1 LFKED
6 TVFVVGAG
14 ASAEYGLPVGTDLAI
29 TIARLMRF
37 EINCGHVQNGD
48 PYIHRVFQYKSDRDP
63 NIITEYQDTA
73 RRISEGITHAG
84 SIDEY
89 LDKHGNDEM
98 AVFCGKAAIV
108 KAILEAEK
116 KSNLYYEHSDPR
128 MINFNKLKDHWMK
141 PFFKQLTDRRRKSDL
156 DQIFSG
162 ITIICFNYDR
172 CIEHYLIHA
181 LQKLYSI
188 TPQEAARLV
197 GFLEIYYPYGKVGKL
212 KTVSGQ
218 SSGVAF
224 GAELGLNEFIQTV
237 QGIRTYT
244 EQVEDEGS
252 LTRIK
257 LAITN
262 AKAIVFLGFA
272 YHSQNM
278 ELLGSAFDK
287 RGQVNAIFGTAFKMS
302 DHNAIE
308 AGRLAKRL
316 AAEGYP
322 STLEI
327 NNKLQCNTFLEHY
340 QMSL

>member
-1 LFKED
+1 LFKKD
-6 TVFVVGAG
+6 TVFVMGAG
-14 ASAEYGLPVGTDLAI
+14 ASAEFGLPVGIDLAD

-37 EINCGHVQNGD
+37 EINCGLVKNGD
-48 PYIHRVFQYKSDRDP
+48 PFILNVLNNKSNCDNKAIKEHRDA
-63 NIITEYQDTA
+63 A

-84 SIDEY
+84 SIDQY
-89 LDKHGNDEM
+89 LDMHGNDEM

-116 KSNLYYEHSDPR
+116 ESGLYYDSTQHPR
-128 MINFNKLKDHWMK
+128 MINFNKLQDHWMK

-181 LQKLYSI
+181 LQELYAISAN
-188 TPQEAARLV
+188 EAAKLV
-197 GFLEIYYPYGKVGKL
+197 ELLEIYYPYGKVGKL
-212 KTVSGQ
+212 KTELGQ
-218 SSGVAF
+218 PGVAF
-224 GAELGLNEFIQTV
+224 GADLGINEFIQAV

-257 LAITN
+257 RAITN

-278 ELLGSAFDK
+278 ELLGSAPGQ
-287 RGQVNAIFGTAFKMS
+287 RGEANAIFGTAFGMS
-302 DHNAIE
+302 DHNAKVASDLAQKLTRGYTPMIE
-308 AGRLAKRL
+308 IDSNLKCGQLLKD
-316 AAEGYP
+316 
-322 STLEI
+322 
-327 NNKLQCNTFLEHY
+327 Y

>member
-1 LFKED
+1 
-6 TVFVVGAG
+6 
-14 ASAEYGLPVGTDLAI
+14 
-29 TIARLMRF
+29 
-37 EINCGHVQNGD
+37 
-48 PYIHRVFQYKSDRDP
+48 
-63 NIITEYQDTA
+63 
-73 RRISEGITHAG
+73 
-84 SIDEY
+84 
-89 LDKHGNDEM
+89 
-98 AVFCGKAAIV
+98 
-108 KAILEAEK
+108 
-116 KSNLYYEHSDPR
+116 

-181 LQKLYSI
+181 LQELYSI

-212 KTVSGQ
+212 KTVLSLSG
-218 SSGVAF
+218 GVAF

-237 QGIRTYT
+237 KGIRTYT
-244 EQVEDEGS
+244 EQVEGEGS
-252 LTRIK
+252 LTQIK
-257 LAITN
+257 SAIHY

-278 ELLGSAFDK
+278 ELLGIGVSQ
-287 RGQVNAIFGTAFKMS
+287 RGEANAIFGTAFGMS

-308 AGRLAKRL
+308 AGRLAKHIT
-316 AAEGYP
+316 AQGYP
-322 STLEI
+322 STLKI
-327 NNKLQCNTFLEHY
+327 NNKLQCNTLLEHY